1 MTQVQIQQ
9 EFNEIKKLLK
19 TNFINNK
26 DVLSSTDL
34 LSYLNISYSL
44 LSKLTS
50 AGLIPHYKPT
60 NGLLF
65 FFKSEIHE
73 WIKENK
79 IVSEKDAE
87 QLLLLHNKNKKHNR
101 LHLVML

>member
-1 MTQVQIQQ
+1 MTQIEIQQ
-9 EFNEIKKLLK
+9 QFNELKKLLK
-19 TNFINNK
+19 DNFINSK
-26 DVLSSTDL
+26 EVLTSTEV

-50 AGLIPHYKPT
+50 AGLIPFYKPT

-65 FFKSEIHE
+65 FFKDEIHQ

-79 IVSEKDAE
+79 VYSEKDAE
-87 QLLLLHNKNKKHNR
+87 NLLKNYNKRKKQK
-101 LHLVML
+101 L

>member
-1 MTQVQIQQ
+1 MTQIEIQQ
-9 EFNEIKKLLK
+9 QFNELKKLLK
-19 TNFINNK
+19 DNFINSK
-26 DVLSSTDL
+26 EVLTSNEI

-60 NGLLF
+60 NGHLF
-65 FFKSEIHE
+65 FIKSEIHA

-79 IVSEKDAE
+79 IFTEKDAE
-87 QLLLLHNKNKKHNR
+87 ILLKNHNYNKKA
-101 LHLVML
+101 